1 MKGIIVFN
9 VDVGQASLDT
19 VERIVKQKKDEY
31 KDLIVKLNNDGWE
44 SLVLT
49 NRVGNNSVQVQQLA
63 YQLV

>member
-31 KDLIVKLNNDGWE
+31 KDLIKKLADDSWE

-63 YQLV
+63 YQVV